1 MNLTERRKAATEL
14 EIARAAASLFAE
26 RGSGGTTVE
35 AIADRAGLS
44 LRTFYRYFPT
54 KQDAVAPLLST
65 GAQRWLDLL
74 AATPPEVPLAR
85 ALESAAERALTAADA
100 EPAEPFGWTRGLLR
114 AADGDPALRAVWL
127 RVNDETERRLV
138 PILANRA
145 DGGDGDDRLDA
156 RVAAAAATAA
166 IRIAVETWARG
177 DGPPVGPGS
186 PADLGVRCMRRLTAG
201 LHPAAPS

>member
-74 AATPPEVPLAR
+74 AAAPRDAPAAR
-85 ALESAAERALTAADA
+85 ALPTPRARWPHPT
-100 EPAEPFGWTRGLLR
+100 PR
-114 AADGDPALRAVWL
+114 
-127 RVNDETERRLV
+127 
-138 PILANRA
+138 
-145 DGGDGDDRLDA
+145 
-156 RVAAAAATAA
+156 
-166 IRIAVETWARG
+166 
-177 DGPPVGPGS
+177 PPS
-186 PADLGVRCMRRLTAG
+186 
-201 LHPAAPS
+201 

>member
-1 MNLTERRKAATEL
+1 MNLTERRRAATEL

-35 AIADRAGLS
+35 AVADRAGLS

-54 KQDAVAPLLST
+54 KQDAVAPLLSI

-74 AATPPEVPLAR
+74 AATPPDVPTAR
-85 ALESAAERALTAADA
+85 ALEGAAERALTAADA
-100 EPAEPFGWTRGLLR
+100 AAAESYGWTRGLLR

-127 RVNDETERRLV
+127 RVNDESERRLV
-138 PILANRA
+138 RILTDRA
-145 DGGDGDDRLDA
+145 GGADPLEA

-177 DGPPVGPGS
+177 DAPPTGPGS
-186 PADLGVRCMRRLTAG
+186 PADLGVRCMRQLTAG

>member
-26 RGSGGTTVE
+26 RGSAGTTVE

-54 KQDAVAPLLST
+54 KQDAVAPLLSI

-74 AATPPEVPLAR
+74 AATPRDVPAVR
-85 ALESAAERALTAADA
+85 ALEGAAERALTAADA
-100 EPAEPFGWTRGLLR
+100 TAAESYGWTRGLLR

-127 RVNDETERRLV
+127 RVNDESERRLV
-138 PILANRA
+138 RILADRA
-145 DGGDGDDRLDA
+145 TGADPLEA

-177 DGPPVGPGS
+177 DTPPTGPGS
-186 PADLGVRCMRRLTAG
+186 PADLGVRCMRELTAG
-201 LHPAAPS
+201 LRPAAPS

>member
-54 KQDAVAPLLST
+54 KQDAVAPLLSI

-74 AATPPEVPLAR
+74 AATPPDIPTVR
-85 ALESAAERALTAADA
+85 ALEGAAERALTTADA
-100 EPAEPFGWTRGLLR
+100 TTAESYGWTRGLLR

-127 RVNDETERRLV
+127 RVNDESERRLV
-138 PILANRA
+138 RILADRA
-145 DGGDGDDRLDA
+145 DGADPLEA

-177 DGPPVGPGS
+177 DAPPTGPGS
-186 PADLGVRCMRRLTAG
+186 PAALAVRCMRELTAG
-201 LHPAAPS
+201 LRPTPRP

>member
-54 KQDAVAPLLST
+54 KQDAVAPLLSI

-74 AATPPEVPLAR
+74 AATPRDVPAVQ
-85 ALESAAERALTAADA
+85 ALESAAERALAAPDTTAA
-100 EPAEPFGWTRGLLR
+100 ESYGWTRGLLR

-127 RVNDETERRLV
+127 RVNDESERRLAR
-138 PILANRA
+138 ILADRA
-145 DGGDGDDRLDA
+145 DGADPLEA

-177 DGPPVGPGS
+177 DARPTGPGS
-186 PADLGVRCMRRLTAG
+186 PADLGVRCMRELTAG
-201 LHPAAPS
+201 LTAPDRS

>member
-74 AATPPEVPLAR
+74 AATPPEDILRARVRVPDTMKVALAAR
-85 ALESAAERALTAADA
+85 AAGGQLLGHVASARS
-100 EPAEPFGWTRGLLR
+100 PRPRK
-114 AADGDPALRAVWL
+114 V
-127 RVNDETERRLV
+127 
-138 PILANRA
+138 LA
-145 DGGDGDDRLDA
+145 
-156 RVAAAAATAA
+156 
-166 IRIAVETWARG
+166 
-177 DGPPVGPGS
+177 
-186 PADLGVRCMRRLTAG
+186 
-201 LHPAAPS
+201 

>member
-54 KQDAVAPLLST
+54 KQDAVAPLLSI

-74 AATPPEVPLAR
+74 AAAPRDVPAAG
-85 ALESAAERALTAADA
+85 ALESAAARALAAPDAATA
-100 EPAEPFGWTRGLLR
+100 ESYGWTRGLLR
-114 AADGDPALRAVWL
+114 AADDDPALRAVWL
-127 RVNDETERRLV
+127 RVNDESERRLAR
-138 PILANRA
+138 ILTDRTDGA
-145 DGGDGDDRLDA
+145 DGADPLEA
-156 RVAAAAATAA
+156 AVAAAAATAA

-177 DGPPVGPGS
+177 DAGPTGPGS
-186 PADLGVRCMRRLTAG
+186 PADLAVRCMRELTAG
-201 LHPAAPS
+201 LRASARP